1 MIKGYC
7 DDRFLTIKNIF
18 SNQINNGYEL
28 GCSVAVE
35 YEGKEII
42 NLYGGYTDETKS
54 NLWKKNT
61 LVNVWSVTKAVTG
74 VCIVKLISENK
85 LDVNKKVSYYWPEYD
100 CNGKSNTK
108 VIDLLTHRAG
118 MFAFENNYPKCS
130 WNDWKEFTLALEKQK
145 PFREPGLT
153 QGYHAMTF
161 SWLVGEI
168 IRRIDGRM
176 PGDYFKEEIAEPFKL
191 DFHIGLP
198 EDDIHRCADVGYK
211 RLDNLNPQ
219 LGFIKFIPNIFLNKD
234 LNNLKESFV
243 SGDFKKAFK
252 SDRLDKDGPNSL
264 DWRTAQIPAANGHGT
279 AQSLAKL
286 FGILS
291 TGCKRDNIKLLNLNT
306 LINSTK
312 IYSSGPDTV
321 LFGTKLNFGL
331 CFMLQGNENNK
342 ISFAPVFKENAFGH
356 AGIGGSVAFGD
367 IKNKIGYAFVCNR
380 QQKSSELYKTSNL
393 LTQELYKIINN

>member
-7 DDRFLTIKNIF
+7 DDHFLTIKNIF

-42 NLYGGYTDETKS
+42 NLYGGYTDETKA

-61 LVNVWSVTKAVTG
+61 LVNVWSVTKAVMG

-85 LDVNKKVSYYWPEYD
+85 LDVNNKVSYYWPEYD

-118 MFAFENNYPKCS
+118 MFAFEDNYPKCS
-130 WNDWKEFTLALEKQK
+130 WNDWEEFTSALERQK
-145 PFREPGLT
+145 PFREPGLS

-161 SWLVGEI
+161 AWLVGEI

-176 PGDYFKEEIAEPFKL
+176 PGDYFKEEIAEPFNL
-191 DFHIGLP
+191 DFHIGLSK
-198 EDDIHRCADVGYK
+198 DNIHRCADVGYK

-234 LNNLKESFV
+234 LNNLKETFI

-291 TGCKRDNIKLLNLNT
+291 TGCQRDNIKILDNDT
-306 LINSTK
+306 LTNSTK
-312 IYSSGPDTV
+312 IHSSGPDTV
-321 LFGTKLNFGL
+321 LFGTILNFGY
-331 CFMLQGNENNK
+331 CFMLKGNENNK
-342 ISFAPVFKENAFGH
+342 VSFAPVFKKNAFGH

-367 IKNKIGYAFVCNR
+367 SKNKIGYAFVCNK

-393 LTQELYKIINN
+393 LTEELYKIINN

>member
-7 DDRFLTIKNIF
+7 DDRFLKIKNIL
-18 SNQINNGYEL
+18 SNQINSGYEL

-35 YEGKEII
+35 FKGKEVI
-42 NLYGGYTDETKS
+42 NLYGGYTDETKT

-74 VCIVKLISENK
+74 VCIAKLISENK
-85 LDVNKKVSYYWPEYD
+85 LDVNNKVSYYWPEYD

-118 MFAFENNYPKCS
+118 MFAFEDNYPKCS
-130 WNDWKEFTLALEKQK
+130 WNDWEEFTSALEKQK

-161 SWLVGEI
+161 AWLVGEI

-176 PGDYFKEEIAEPFKL
+176 PGDYFKEEIAESFNL
-191 DFHIGLP
+191 DFHIGLS
-198 EDDIHRCADVGYK
+198 EDNVHRCADVGYK

-234 LNNLKESFV
+234 LSNLKETFI

-291 TGCKRDNIKLLNLNT
+291 TGCQRDNIKILDNDT
-306 LINSTK
+306 LTNSTK
-312 IYSSGPDTV
+312 IHSSGPDTV
-321 LFGTKLNFGL
+321 LFGTILNFGY
-331 CFMLQGNENNK
+331 CFMLKGNENNK
-342 ISFAPVFKENAFGH
+342 VSFAPVFKKNAFGH

-367 IKNKIGYAFVCNR
+367 SKNKIGYAFVCNR

-393 LTQELYKIINN
+393 LTEELYKIINN

>member
-7 DDRFLTIKNIF
+7 DDRFLKIKNIF

-35 YEGKEII
+35 YKGKEVV
-42 NLYGGYTDETKS
+42 NLYGGYTDETKT

-74 VCIVKLISENK
+74 VCIAKLISENK
-85 LDVNKKVSYYWPEYD
+85 LDVNNKVSYYWPEYD

-118 MFAFENNYPKCS
+118 MFAFEDNYPKCS
-130 WNDWKEFTLALEKQK
+130 WNDWEEFTSALEKQK
-145 PFREPGLT
+145 PFREPGLS

-161 SWLVGEI
+161 AWLVGEI

-176 PGDYFKEEIAEPFKL
+176 PGDYFKEEIAEPFNL
-191 DFHIGLP
+191 DFHIGLS
-198 EDDIHRCADVGYK
+198 EDNVHRCADVGYK

-234 LNNLKESFV
+234 LSNLKETFI

-291 TGCKRDNIKLLNLNT
+291 TGCQRDNIKILDNDT
-306 LINSTK
+306 LTNSTK
-312 IYSSGPDTV
+312 IHSSGPDTV
-321 LFGTKLNFGL
+321 LFGTILNFGY
-331 CFMLQGNENNK
+331 CFMLKGNENNK
-342 ISFAPVFKENAFGH
+342 VSFAPVFKKNAFGH
-356 AGIGGSVAFGD
+356 SGIGGSVAFGD
-367 IKNKIGYAFVCNR
+367 SKNKIGYAFVCNR

-393 LTQELYKIINN
+393 LTEELYKIINN

>member
-7 DDRFLTIKNIF
+7 DDRFLKIKKIF
-18 SNQINNGYEL
+18 SNQVNNGYEL

-35 YEGKEII
+35 YKGKEVI
-42 NLYGGYTDETKS
+42 NLYGGYTDETKA
-54 NLWKKNT
+54 NLWNKNT

-100 CNGKSNTK
+100 CNGKSDTK

-130 WNDWKEFTLALEKQK
+130 WNNWEEFTLALERQK
-145 PFREPGLT
+145 PFRKPGLT

-161 SWLVGEI
+161 AWLVGEI

-176 PGDYFKEEIAEPFKL
+176 PGDYFKEEIAEPFNL
-191 DFHIGLP
+191 DFHIGLS

-291 TGCKRDNIKLLNLNT
+291 TGCQRDNIKLLDLDT
-306 LINSTK
+306 LMNSIK

-367 IKNKIGYAFVCNR
+367 TKNKIGYAFVCNR

-393 LTQELYKIINN
+393 LTEELYKIINN

>member
-7 DDRFLTIKNIF
+7 DDRFLKIKNIF
-18 SNQINNGYEL
+18 SNQIISGYEL

-35 YEGKEII
+35 YKGKEVV
-42 NLYGGYTDETKS
+42 NLYGGYTDETKT

-61 LVNVWSVTKAVTG
+61 LVNVWSVTKAITG
-74 VCIVKLISENK
+74 VCIAKLISENK
-85 LDVNKKVSYYWPEYD
+85 LDVNNKVSYYWPEYD

-118 MFAFENNYPKCS
+118 MFAFEDNYPKCS
-130 WNDWKEFTLALEKQK
+130 WNDWEEFTSALEKQK
-145 PFREPGLT
+145 PFREPGLS

-161 SWLVGEI
+161 AWLVGEI

-176 PGDYFKEEIAEPFKL
+176 PGDYFKEEIAEPFNL
-191 DFHIGLP
+191 DFHIGLS
-198 EDDIHRCADVGYK
+198 EDNIHRCADVGYK

-234 LNNLKESFV
+234 LKNLKETFI

-291 TGCKRDNIKLLNLNT
+291 TGCQRDNIKILDNDT
-306 LINSTK
+306 LTNSTK
-312 IYSSGPDTV
+312 IHSSGPDTV
-321 LFGTKLNFGL
+321 LFGTILNFGY
-331 CFMLQGNENNK
+331 CFMLKGNENNK
-342 ISFAPVFKENAFGH
+342 VSFAPVFKKNAFGH

-367 IKNKIGYAFVCNR
+367 SKNKIGYAFVCNR

-393 LTQELYKIINN
+393 LTEELYKIINN

>member
-7 DDRFLTIKNIF
+7 DDRFLKIKNIL
-18 SNQINNGYEL
+18 SNQINSGYEL

-35 YEGKEII
+35 FKGKEVI
-42 NLYGGYTDETKS
+42 NLYGGYTDETKT

-74 VCIVKLISENK
+74 VCIAKLISENK
-85 LDVNKKVSYYWPEYD
+85 LDVNNKVSYYWPEYD

-118 MFAFENNYPKCS
+118 MFAFEDNYPKCS
-130 WNDWKEFTLALEKQK
+130 WNDWEEFTSALEKQK
-145 PFREPGLT
+145 PFREPGLS

-161 SWLVGEI
+161 AWLVGEI

-176 PGDYFKEEIAEPFKL
+176 PGDYFKEEIAEPFNL
-191 DFHIGLP
+191 DFHIGLS
-198 EDDIHRCADVGYK
+198 EDNVHRCADVGYK

-234 LNNLKESFV
+234 LSNLKESFV

-252 SDRLDKDGPNSL
+252 SDRFDKDGPNSL

-291 TGCKRDNIKLLNLNT
+291 TGCQRDNIKILDNDT
-306 LINSTK
+306 LTNSTK
-312 IYSSGPDTV
+312 IHSSGPDTV
-321 LFGTKLNFGL
+321 LFGTILNFGY
-331 CFMLQGNENNK
+331 CFMLKGNENNK
-342 ISFAPVFKENAFGH
+342 VSFAPVFKKNAFGH

-367 IKNKIGYAFVCNR
+367 SKNKIGYAFVCNR

-393 LTQELYKIINN
+393 LTEELYKIINN

>member
-7 DDRFLTIKNIF
+7 DDRFLKIKKIF
-18 SNQINNGYEL
+18 SNQINSGYEL

-35 YEGKEII
+35 YKGKEVI
-42 NLYGGYTDETKS
+42 NLYGGYTDETKT

-74 VCIVKLISENK
+74 VCIAKLISENK
-85 LDVNKKVSYYWPEYD
+85 LDVNNKVSYYWPEYD

-118 MFAFENNYPKCS
+118 MFAFEDNYPKCS
-130 WNDWKEFTLALEKQK
+130 WNDWEEFTSALEKQK
-145 PFREPGLT
+145 PFREPGLS

-161 SWLVGEI
+161 AWLVGEI

-176 PGDYFKEEIAEPFKL
+176 PGDYFKEEIAEPFNL
-191 DFHIGLP
+191 DFHIGLS
-198 EDDIHRCADVGYK
+198 EDNIHRCADVGYK

-234 LNNLKESFV
+234 LNNLKETFI

-291 TGCKRDNIKLLNLNT
+291 TGCQRDNIKILDNDT
-306 LINSTK
+306 LTNSTK
-312 IYSSGPDTV
+312 IHSSGPDTV
-321 LFGTKLNFGL
+321 LFGTILNFGY
-331 CFMLQGNENNK
+331 CFMLRGNENNK
-342 ISFAPVFKENAFGH
+342 VSFAPVFKKNAFGH

-367 IKNKIGYAFVCNR
+367 SKNKIGYAFVCNR

-393 LTQELYKIINN
+393 LTEELYKIINN

>member
-7 DDRFLTIKNIF
+7 DDRFLKIKNIF

-35 YEGKEII
+35 YKGKEVV
-42 NLYGGYTDETKS
+42 NLYGGYTDETKT

-74 VCIVKLISENK
+74 VCIAKLISENK
-85 LDVNKKVSYYWPEYD
+85 LDVNNKVSYYWPEYD

-118 MFAFENNYPKCS
+118 MFAFEDNYPKCS
-130 WNDWKEFTLALEKQK
+130 WNDWEEFTSALEKQK
-145 PFREPGLT
+145 PFREPGLS

-161 SWLVGEI
+161 AWLVGEI

-176 PGDYFKEEIAEPFKL
+176 PGDYFKEEIAEPFNL
-191 DFHIGLP
+191 DFHIGLS
-198 EDDIHRCADVGYK
+198 EDNVHRCADVGYK

-234 LNNLKESFV
+234 LSNLKETFI

-291 TGCKRDNIKLLNLNT
+291 TGCQRDNIKILDNDT
-306 LINSTK
+306 LTNSTK
-312 IYSSGPDTV
+312 IHSSGPDTV
-321 LFGTKLNFGL
+321 LFGTILNFGY
-331 CFMLQGNENNK
+331 CFMLKGNENNK
-342 ISFAPVFKENAFGH
+342 VSFAPVFKKNAFGH

-367 IKNKIGYAFVCNR
+367 SKNKIGYAFVCNR

-393 LTQELYKIINN
+393 LTEELYKIINN

>member
-7 DDRFLTIKNIF
+7 DDRFLKIKNIF

-35 YEGKEII
+35 YKGKEVV
-42 NLYGGYTDETKS
+42 NLYGGYTDETKT

-100 CNGKSNTK
+100 CNGKSDTK

-130 WNDWKEFTLALEKQK
+130 WNDWEEFTLALERQK
-145 PFREPGLT
+145 PFRKPGLT

-161 SWLVGEI
+161 AWLVGEI

-176 PGDYFKEEIAEPFKL
+176 PGDYFKEEIAEPFNL
-191 DFHIGLP
+191 DFHIGLS
-198 EDDIHRCADVGYK
+198 EDDIHRCADVSYK

-234 LNNLKESFV
+234 LSNLKETFI

-291 TGCKRDNIKLLNLNT
+291 TGCQRDNIKILDNDT
-306 LINSTK
+306 LTNSTK
-312 IYSSGPDTV
+312 IHSSGPDTV
-321 LFGTKLNFGL
+321 LFGTILNFGY
-331 CFMLQGNENNK
+331 CFMLKGNENNK
-342 ISFAPVFKENAFGH
+342 VSFAPVFKKNAFGH

-367 IKNKIGYAFVCNR
+367 SKNKIGYAFVCNR

-393 LTQELYKIINN
+393 LTEELYKIINN

>member
-7 DDRFLTIKNIF
+7 DDRFLKIKKIF
-18 SNQINNGYEL
+18 SNQINSGYEL

-35 YEGKEII
+35 YKGKEVI
-42 NLYGGYTDETKS
+42 NLYGGYTDETKT

-74 VCIVKLISENK
+74 VCIAKLISENK
-85 LDVNKKVSYYWPEYD
+85 LDVNNKVSYYWPEYD

-118 MFAFENNYPKCS
+118 MFAFEDNYPKCS
-130 WNDWKEFTLALEKQK
+130 WNDWEEFTSALEKQK
-145 PFREPGLT
+145 PFREPGLS

-161 SWLVGEI
+161 AWLVGEI

-176 PGDYFKEEIAEPFKL
+176 PGDYFKEEIAEPFNL
-191 DFHIGLP
+191 DFHIGLS
-198 EDDIHRCADVGYK
+198 EDNIHRCADVGYK

-234 LNNLKESFV
+234 LNNLKETFV

-291 TGCKRDNIKLLNLNT
+291 TGCQRDNIKILDNDT
-306 LINSTK
+306 LTNSTK
-312 IYSSGPDTV
+312 IHSSGPDTV
-321 LFGTKLNFGL
+321 LFGTILNFGY
-331 CFMLQGNENNK
+331 CFMLRGNENNK
-342 ISFAPVFKENAFGH
+342 VSFAPVFKKNAFGH

-367 IKNKIGYAFVCNR
+367 SKNKIGYAFVCNR

-393 LTQELYKIINN
+393 LTEELYKIINN

>member
-7 DDRFLTIKNIF
+7 DDRFLKIKNIF
-18 SNQINNGYEL
+18 SNQINSGYEL

-35 YEGKEII
+35 YKGKEVI
-42 NLYGGYTDETKS
+42 NLYGGYTDETKT

-61 LVNVWSVTKAVTG
+61 LVNVWSVTKAITG
-74 VCIVKLISENK
+74 VCIAKLISENK
-85 LDVNKKVSYYWPEYD
+85 LDVNNKVSYYWPEYD

-118 MFAFENNYPKCS
+118 MFAFEDNYPKCS
-130 WNDWKEFTLALEKQK
+130 WNDWEEFTSALEKQK
-145 PFREPGLT
+145 PFREPGLS

-161 SWLVGEI
+161 AWLVGEI

-176 PGDYFKEEIAEPFKL
+176 PGDYFKEEIAEPFNL
-191 DFHIGLP
+191 DFHIGLS
-198 EDDIHRCADVGYK
+198 EDNIHRCADVGYK

-234 LNNLKESFV
+234 LNNLKDTFV

-291 TGCKRDNIKLLNLNT
+291 TGCERDGTKIFDLNSLT
-306 LINSTK
+306 QSTK
-312 IYSSGPDTV
+312 IHSSGPDTV
-321 LFGTKLNFGL
+321 LFGTKLNFGY
-331 CFMLQGNENNK
+331 CFMLKGNENNK
-342 ISFAPVFKENAFGH
+342 VAFAPVFKENAFGH

-367 IKNKIGYAFVCNR
+367 AKNEIGYAFVCNR
-380 QQKSSELYKTSNL
+380 QQKTSELYKTSNL
-393 LTQELYKIINN
+393 LTENLYKIINN

>member
-7 DDRFLTIKNIF
+7 DDRFLKIKNIF
-18 SNQINNGYEL
+18 SNQINSGYEL

-35 YEGKEII
+35 YKGKEVI
-42 NLYGGYTDETKS
+42 NLYGGYTDETNT

-74 VCIVKLISENK
+74 VCIAKLISENK
-85 LDVNKKVSYYWPEYD
+85 LDVNNKVSYYWPEYD

-118 MFAFENNYPKCS
+118 MFAFEDNYPKCS
-130 WNDWKEFTLALEKQK
+130 WNDWEEFTIALEKQK
-145 PFREPGLT
+145 PFREPGLS

-161 SWLVGEI
+161 AWLVGEI

-176 PGDYFKEEIAEPFKL
+176 PGDYFKEEIAEPFNL
-191 DFHIGLP
+191 DFHIGLS
-198 EDDIHRCADVGYK
+198 EDNIHRCADVGYK

-234 LNNLKESFV
+234 LKNLKETFI

-291 TGCKRDNIKLLNLNT
+291 TGCQRDNIKILDNDT
-306 LINSTK
+306 LTNSTK
-312 IYSSGPDTV
+312 IHSSGPDTV
-321 LFGTKLNFGL
+321 LFGTILNFGY
-331 CFMLQGNENNK
+331 CFMLKGNENNK
-342 ISFAPVFKENAFGH
+342 VSFAPVFKKNAFGH

-367 IKNKIGYAFVCNR
+367 LKNKIGYAFVCNR

-393 LTQELYKIINN
+393 LTEELYKIINN

>member
-7 DDRFLTIKNIF
+7 EDRFLKIKNIL
-18 SNQINNGYEL
+18 SNQINSGYEL

-35 YEGKEII
+35 YQAKEVI
-42 NLYGGYTDETKS
+42 NLYGGYTDETKT

-61 LVNVWSVTKAVTG
+61 LVNVWSVTKAITG
-74 VCIVKLISENK
+74 VCIAKLISENK
-85 LDVNKKVSYYWPEYD
+85 LDVNNKVSFYWPEYD

-118 MFAFENNYPKCS
+118 MFAFEDNYPKCS
-130 WNDWKEFTLALEKQK
+130 WNDWEEFTSALEKQK
-145 PFREPGLT
+145 PFREPGLS

-161 SWLVGEI
+161 AWLVGEI

-176 PGDYFKEEIAEPFKL
+176 PGDYFKEEIAEPFNL
-191 DFHIGLP
+191 DFHIGLS
-198 EDDIHRCADVGYK
+198 ENNIHRCADVGYK

-234 LNNLKESFV
+234 LNNLKETFV

-291 TGCKRDNIKLLNLNT
+291 TGCQRDNIKILDNDT
-306 LINSTK
+306 LTNSTK
-312 IYSSGPDTV
+312 IHSSGPDTV
-321 LFGTKLNFGL
+321 LFGAKLNFGY
-331 CFMLQGNENNK
+331 CFMLRGNEDNK
-342 ISFAPVFKENAFGH
+342 VSFAPVFKKNAFGH

-367 IKNKIGYAFVCNR
+367 SKNKIGYAFVCNR

-393 LTQELYKIINN
+393 LTEELYKIINN

>member
-7 DDRFLTIKNIF
+7 DDRFLKIKNIF
-18 SNQINNGYEL
+18 SSQINNGYEL

-35 YEGKEII
+35 YKGKEVI
-42 NLYGGYTDETKS
+42 NLYGGYTDETKT

-74 VCIVKLISENK
+74 VCIAKLISENK
-85 LDVNKKVSYYWPEYD
+85 LDVNNKVSYYWPEYD

-130 WNDWKEFTLALEKQK
+130 WNNWEEFIIALEKQK
-145 PFREPGLT
+145 PFREPGLS

-161 SWLVGEI
+161 AWLVGEI
-168 IRRIDGRM
+168 IRRIDGRL
-176 PGDYFKEEIAEPFKL
+176 PGDYFKEEIAEPFNL
-191 DFHIGLP
+191 DFHIGLS
-198 EDDIHRCADVGYK
+198 ENNIHRCADVGYK

-234 LNNLKESFV
+234 LNNLKETFI

-291 TGCKRDNIKLLNLNT
+291 TGCQRDNIKILDNDT
-306 LINSTK
+306 LTNSTK
-312 IYSSGPDTV
+312 IHSSGPDTV
-321 LFGTKLNFGL
+321 LFGTILNFGY
-331 CFMLQGNENNK
+331 CFMLRGNENNK
-342 ISFAPVFKENAFGH
+342 VSFAPVFKKNAFGH

-367 IKNKIGYAFVCNR
+367 SKNKIGYAFVCNR

-393 LTQELYKIINN
+393 LTEELYKIINS

>member
-7 DDRFLTIKNIF
+7 DDRFLKIKSIL
-18 SNQINNGYEL
+18 SNQINSGYEL

-35 YEGKEII
+35 YKGKEVI
-42 NLYGGYTDETKS
+42 NLYGGYTDETKT

-74 VCIVKLISENK
+74 VCIAKLISENK
-85 LDVNKKVSYYWPEYD
+85 LDVNNKVSYYWPEYD

-118 MFAFENNYPKCS
+118 MFAFEDNYPKCS
-130 WNDWKEFTLALEKQK
+130 WNDWEEFTSALERQK
-145 PFREPGLT
+145 PFREPGLS

-161 SWLVGEI
+161 AWLVGEI

-176 PGDYFKEEIAEPFKL
+176 PGDYFKEEIAEPFNL
-191 DFHIGLP
+191 DFHIGLSK
-198 EDDIHRCADVGYK
+198 DNIHRCADVGYK

-234 LNNLKESFV
+234 LNNLKETFV

-291 TGCKRDNIKLLNLNT
+291 TGCQRDNIKILDNDT
-306 LINSTK
+306 LTNSTK
-312 IYSSGPDTV
+312 IHSSGPDTV
-321 LFGTKLNFGL
+321 LFGSILNFGY
-331 CFMLQGNENNK
+331 CFMLRGNENNK
-342 ISFAPVFKENAFGH
+342 VSFAPVFKKNAFGH

-367 IKNKIGYAFVCNR
+367 LKNKIGYAFVCNR

-393 LTQELYKIINN
+393 LTEELYKIINN

>member
-7 DDRFLTIKNIF
+7 DDRFLKIKNIF

-35 YEGKEII
+35 YKGKEVI
-42 NLYGGYTDETKS
+42 NLYGGYTDETKT

-61 LVNVWSVTKAVTG
+61 LVNVWSVTKAITG
-74 VCIVKLISENK
+74 VCIAKLISENK
-85 LDVNKKVSYYWPEYD
+85 LDVNNKVSYYWPEYD

-118 MFAFENNYPKCS
+118 MFAFEDNYPKCS
-130 WNDWKEFTLALEKQK
+130 WNDWEEFTSALEKQK
-145 PFREPGLT
+145 PFREPGLS

-161 SWLVGEI
+161 AWLVGEI

-176 PGDYFKEEIAEPFKL
+176 PGDYFKEEIAEPFNL
-191 DFHIGLP
+191 DFHIGLS
-198 EDDIHRCADVGYK
+198 ENNIHRCADVGYK

-234 LNNLKESFV
+234 LNNLKETFV

-291 TGCKRDNIKLLNLNT
+291 TGCQRDNIKILDNDT
-306 LINSTK
+306 LTNSTK
-312 IYSSGPDTV
+312 IHSSGPDTV
-321 LFGTKLNFGL
+321 LFGTILNFGY
-331 CFMLQGNENNK
+331 CFMLRGNEDNK
-342 ISFAPVFKENAFGH
+342 VSFAPVFKENAFGH

-367 IKNKIGYAFVCNR
+367 LKNKIGYAFVCNR

-393 LTQELYKIINN
+393 LTEELYKIINN

>member
-7 DDRFLTIKNIF
+7 DDRFLTIKNIL
-18 SNQINNGYEL
+18 SNQISNEYEL

-35 YEGKEII
+35 YEGKEVI
-42 NLYGGYTDETKS
+42 NLYGGYTDQTKT

-74 VCIVKLISENK
+74 VCIAKLVSENK
-85 LDVNKKVSYYWPEYD
+85 LDVNKKVSYYWPEYGS
-100 CNGKSNTK
+100 NGKSNTK

-118 MFAFENNYPKCS
+118 MFAFEDNYPKCS

-161 SWLVGEI
+161 AWLVGEI
-168 IRRIDGRM
+168 IRRVDGRM
-176 PGDYFKEEIAEPFKL
+176 PGEYFKEEIAEPFNL
-191 DFHIGLP
+191 DFHIGVL
-198 EDDIHRCADVGYK
+198 ENDIHRCADVSYN

-219 LGFIKFIPNIFLNKD
+219 LGFIKFIPDIFLNED
-234 LNNLKESFV
+234 LSNLKESFV

-252 SDRLDKDGPNSL
+252 SDRLDKDGPNSF

-291 TGCKRDNIKLLNLNT
+291 TGCERDNIKILDKDT
-306 LINSTK
+306 LTNSIK
-312 IYSSGPDTV
+312 IHSSGPDTV
-321 LFGTKLNFGL
+321 LFGTKLNFGY
-331 CFMLQGNENNK
+331 CFMLRGNEDNK
-342 ISFAPVFKENAFGH
+342 VSFAPVFKENAFGH

-367 IKNKIGYAFVCNR
+367 SKNKIGYAFVCNR

-393 LTQELYKIINN
+393 LTEELYKIINN

>member
-7 DDRFLTIKNIF
+7 DDRFLKIKNIL
-18 SNQINNGYEL
+18 SNQINSGYEL

-35 YEGKEII
+35 YQGKEVI
-42 NLYGGYTDETKS
+42 NLYGGYTDETKT

-74 VCIVKLISENK
+74 VCIAKLISENK
-85 LDVNKKVSYYWPEYD
+85 LDVNNKVSYYWPEYD

-118 MFAFENNYPKCS
+118 MFAFEDNYPKCS
-130 WNDWKEFTLALEKQK
+130 WNDWEEFTSALEKQK
-145 PFREPGLT
+145 PFREPGLS

-161 SWLVGEI
+161 AWLVGEI

-176 PGDYFKEEIAEPFKL
+176 PGDYFKEEIAEPFNL
-191 DFHIGLP
+191 DFHIGLS
-198 EDDIHRCADVGYK
+198 EDNIHRCADVGYK

-234 LNNLKESFV
+234 LNNLKETFV

-291 TGCKRDNIKLLNLNT
+291 TGCQRDNIKIL
-306 LINSTK
+306 
-312 IYSSGPDTV
+312 DT
-321 LFGTKLNFGL
+321 
-331 CFMLQGNENNK
+331 
-342 ISFAPVFKENAFGH
+342 
-356 AGIGGSVAFGD
+356 
-367 IKNKIGYAFVCNR
+367 
-380 QQKSSELYKTSNL
+380 
-393 LTQELYKIINN
+393 

>member
-7 DDRFLTIKNIF
+7 DDRFLKIKNIF

-35 YEGKEII
+35 YKGKEVI
-42 NLYGGYTDETKS
+42 NLYGGYTDETKT

-74 VCIVKLISENK
+74 VCIAKLISENK
-85 LDVNKKVSYYWPEYD
+85 LDVNNKVSYYWPEYD

-118 MFAFENNYPKCS
+118 MFAFEDNYPKCS
-130 WNDWKEFTLALEKQK
+130 WNDWEEFTSALEKQK
-145 PFREPGLT
+145 PFREPGLS

-161 SWLVGEI
+161 AWLVGEI

-176 PGDYFKEEIAEPFKL
+176 PGDYFKEEIAEPFNL
-191 DFHIGLP
+191 DFHIGLS
-198 EDDIHRCADVGYK
+198 EDNVHRCADVGYK

-234 LNNLKESFV
+234 LSNLKETFI

-291 TGCKRDNIKLLNLNT
+291 TGCQRDNIKILDNDT
-306 LINSTK
+306 LTNSTK
-312 IYSSGPDTV
+312 IHSSGPDTV
-321 LFGTKLNFGL
+321 LFGTILNFGY
-331 CFMLQGNENNK
+331 CFMLKGNENNK
-342 ISFAPVFKENAFGH
+342 VSFAPVFKKNAFGH

-367 IKNKIGYAFVCNR
+367 SKNKIGYAFVCNR

-393 LTQELYKIINN
+393 LTEELYKIINN

>member
-7 DDRFLTIKNIF
+7 DDRFLKIKNIF

-35 YEGKEII
+35 YKGKEVV
-42 NLYGGYTDETKS
+42 NLYGGYTDETKT

-74 VCIVKLISENK
+74 VCIAKLISENK
-85 LDVNKKVSYYWPEYD
+85 LDVNNKVSYYWPEYD

-118 MFAFENNYPKCS
+118 MFAFEDNYPKCS
-130 WNDWKEFTLALEKQK
+130 WNDWEEFTSALEKQK

-161 SWLVGEI
+161 AWLVGEI

-176 PGDYFKEEIAEPFKL
+176 PGDYFKEEIAESFNL
-191 DFHIGLP
+191 DFHIGLS
-198 EDDIHRCADVGYK
+198 EDNVHRCADVGYK

-234 LNNLKESFV
+234 LSNLKESFV

-252 SDRLDKDGPNSL
+252 SDRFDKDGPNSL

-291 TGCKRDNIKLLNLNT
+291 TGCQRDNIKILDNDT
-306 LINSTK
+306 LTNSTK
-312 IYSSGPDTV
+312 IHSSGPDTV
-321 LFGTKLNFGL
+321 LFGTILNFGY
-331 CFMLQGNENNK
+331 CFMLKGNENNK
-342 ISFAPVFKENAFGH
+342 VSFAPVFKKNAFGH

-367 IKNKIGYAFVCNR
+367 SKNKIGYAFVCNR

-393 LTQELYKIINN
+393 LTEELYKIINN

>member
-7 DDRFLTIKNIF
+7 DDRFLKIKKIF
-18 SNQINNGYEL
+18 SNQINSGYEL

-35 YEGKEII
+35 YKGKEVI
-42 NLYGGYTDETKS
+42 NLYGGYTDETKT

-74 VCIVKLISENK
+74 VCIAKLISENK
-85 LDVNKKVSYYWPEYD
+85 LDVNNKVSYYWPEYD

-118 MFAFENNYPKCS
+118 MFAFEDNYPKCS
-130 WNDWKEFTLALEKQK
+130 WNDWEEFTSALEKQK
-145 PFREPGLT
+145 PFREPGLS

-161 SWLVGEI
+161 AWLVGEI

-176 PGDYFKEEIAEPFKL
+176 PGDYFKEEIAEPFNL
-191 DFHIGLP
+191 DFHIGLS
-198 EDDIHRCADVGYK
+198 EDNIHRCADVGYK

-234 LNNLKESFV
+234 LNNLKETFI

-291 TGCKRDNIKLLNLNT
+291 TGCQRDNIKILDNDT
-306 LINSTK
+306 LTNSTK
-312 IYSSGPDTV
+312 IHSSGPDTV
-321 LFGTKLNFGL
+321 LFGTILNFGY
-331 CFMLQGNENNK
+331 CFMLRGNEDNK
-342 ISFAPVFKENAFGH
+342 VSFAPVFKENAFGH

-367 IKNKIGYAFVCNR
+367 SKNKIGYAFVCNR

-393 LTQELYKIINN
+393 LTEELYKIINN

>member
-7 DDRFLTIKNIF
+7 DDRFLKIKNIL
-18 SNQINNGYEL
+18 SNQINSGYEL

-35 YEGKEII
+35 YKGKEVI
-42 NLYGGYTDETKS
+42 NLYGGYTDETKT

-74 VCIVKLISENK
+74 VCIAKLISENK
-85 LDVNKKVSYYWPEYD
+85 LDVNNKVSYYWPEYD

-118 MFAFENNYPKCS
+118 MFAFEDNYPKCS
-130 WNDWKEFTLALEKQK
+130 WNDWEEFTSALEKQK
-145 PFREPGLT
+145 PFREPGLS

-161 SWLVGEI
+161 AWLVGEI

-176 PGDYFKEEIAEPFKL
+176 PGDYFKEEIAEPFNL
-191 DFHIGLP
+191 DFHIGLS
-198 EDDIHRCADVGYK
+198 EDNIHRCADVGYK

-234 LNNLKESFV
+234 LNNLKETFI

-291 TGCKRDNIKLLNLNT
+291 TGCQRDNIKILDIDT
-306 LINSTK
+306 LTNSTK
-312 IYSSGPDTV
+312 IHSSGPDTV
-321 LFGTKLNFGL
+321 LFGTLLNFGY
-331 CFMLQGNENNK
+331 CFMLQGNENNNV
-342 ISFAPVFKENAFGH
+342 SFAPVFKKNAFGH

-367 IKNKIGYAFVCNR
+367 SKNKIGYAFVCNR

-393 LTQELYKIINN
+393 LTEELYKIINN

>member
-7 DDRFLTIKNIF
+7 DDRFLKIKNIF

-35 YEGKEII
+35 YKGKEVV
-42 NLYGGYTDETKS
+42 NLYGGYTDETKT

-74 VCIVKLISENK
+74 VCIAKLISENK
-85 LDVNKKVSYYWPEYD
+85 LDVNNKVSYYWPEYD

-118 MFAFENNYPKCS
+118 MFAFEDNYPKCS
-130 WNDWKEFTLALEKQK
+130 WNDWEEFTSALEKQK
-145 PFREPGLT
+145 PFREPGLS

-161 SWLVGEI
+161 AWLVGEI

-176 PGDYFKEEIAEPFKL
+176 PGDYFKEEIAEPFNL
-191 DFHIGLP
+191 DFHIGLS

-291 TGCKRDNIKLLNLNT
+291 TGCQRDNIKLLDLDT
-306 LINSTK
+306 LMNSIK

-367 IKNKIGYAFVCNR
+367 TKNKIGYAFVCTDS
-380 QQKSSELYKTSNL
+380 KSHLNYTKL
-393 LTQELYKIINN
+393 QIY

>member
-7 DDRFLTIKNIF
+7 DDRFLKIKNIF

-35 YEGKEII
+35 YKGKEVV
-42 NLYGGYTDETKS
+42 NLYGGYTDETKT

-74 VCIVKLISENK
+74 VCIAKLISENK
-85 LDVNKKVSYYWPEYD
+85 LDVNNKVSYYWPEYD

-118 MFAFENNYPKCS
+118 MFAFEDNYPKCS
-130 WNDWKEFTLALEKQK
+130 WNDWEEFTSALEKQK

-176 PGDYFKEEIAEPFKL
+176 PGDYFKEEIAEPFNL
-191 DFHIGLP
+191 DFHIGLSA
-198 EDDIHRCADVGYK
+198 DNIHRCADVGYK

-291 TGCKRDNIKLLNLNT
+291 TGCQRDNIKLFDLDILM
-306 LINSTK
+306 NSTK

-367 IKNKIGYAFVCNR
+367 TKNKIGYAFVCNR

-393 LTQELYKIINN
+393 LTEELYKIINN

>member
-7 DDRFLTIKNIF
+7 DDRFLKIKNIL
-18 SNQINNGYEL
+18 SNQINSGYEL

-35 YEGKEII
+35 FKGKEVI
-42 NLYGGYTDETKS
+42 NLYGGYTDETKT

-74 VCIVKLISENK
+74 VCIAKLISENK
-85 LDVNKKVSYYWPEYD
+85 LDVNNKVSYYWPEYD

-118 MFAFENNYPKCS
+118 MFAFEDNYPKCS
-130 WNDWKEFTLALEKQK
+130 WNDWEEFTSALEKQK

-161 SWLVGEI
+161 AWLVGEI

-176 PGDYFKEEIAEPFKL
+176 PGDYFKEEIAESFNL
-191 DFHIGLP
+191 DFHIGLS
-198 EDDIHRCADVGYK
+198 EDNVHRCADVGYK

-234 LNNLKESFV
+234 LSNLKESLV

-252 SDRLDKDGPNSL
+252 SDRFDEDGPNSL

-291 TGCKRDNIKLLNLNT
+291 TGCQRDNIKILDTDT
-306 LINSTK
+306 LTNSTK
-312 IYSSGPDTV
+312 IHSSGPDTV
-321 LFGTKLNFGL
+321 LFGTKLNFGY
-331 CFMLQGNENNK
+331 CFMLRGNENNK
-342 ISFAPVFKENAFGH
+342 VSFAPVFKENAFGH
-356 AGIGGSVAFGD
+356 AGA
-367 IKNKIGYAFVCNR
+367 
-380 QQKSSELYKTSNL
+380 SSCT
-393 LTQELYKIINN
+393 

>member
-7 DDRFLTIKNIF
+7 DDRFLKIKKIF
-18 SNQINNGYEL
+18 SNQINSGYEL
-28 GCSVAVE
+28 GCSIAVE
-35 YEGKEII
+35 YKGKEVI
-42 NLYGGYTDETKS
+42 NLYGGYTDESKT

-74 VCIVKLISENK
+74 VCIAKLISENK
-85 LDVNKKVSYYWPEYD
+85 LDVNNKVSYYWPEYD

-118 MFAFENNYPKCS
+118 MFAFEDNYPKCS
-130 WNDWKEFTLALEKQK
+130 WNDWEEFTSALEKQK
-145 PFREPGLT
+145 PFREPGLS

-161 SWLVGEI
+161 AWLVGEI

-176 PGDYFKEEIAEPFKL
+176 PGDYFKEEIAEPFNL
-191 DFHIGLP
+191 DFHIGLSA
-198 EDDIHRCADVGYK
+198 DNIHRCADVGYK

-291 TGCKRDNIKLLNLNT
+291 TGCQRDNIKLFDLDILM
-306 LINSTK
+306 NSTK

-367 IKNKIGYAFVCNR
+367 TKNKIGYAFVCNR

-393 LTQELYKIINN
+393 LTEELYKIINN

>member
-7 DDRFLTIKNIF
+7 DDRFLKIKKIF
-18 SNQINNGYEL
+18 SNQVNNGYEL
-28 GCSVAVE
+28 GCSLAVE
-35 YEGKEII
+35 YKGKEVV
-42 NLYGGYTDETKS
+42 NLYGGYTDETKA
-54 NLWKKNT
+54 NLWNKNT

-100 CNGKSNTK
+100 CNGKSDTK

-130 WNDWKEFTLALEKQK
+130 WNDWEEFTLALERQK

-161 SWLVGEI
+161 AWLVGEI

-176 PGDYFKEEIAEPFKL
+176 PGDYFKEEIAEPFNL
-191 DFHIGLP
+191 DFHIGLS
-198 EDDIHRCADVGYK
+198 EDDIHRCADVSYK

-291 TGCKRDNIKLLNLNT
+291 TGCQRDNIKLLDLDT
-306 LINSTK
+306 LMNSIK

-367 IKNKIGYAFVCNR
+367 TKNKIGYAFVCNR

-393 LTQELYKIINN
+393 LTEELYKIINN

>member
-7 DDRFLTIKNIF
+7 DDRFLKIKNIF
-18 SNQINNGYEL
+18 SNQINSGYEL

-35 YEGKEII
+35 YKGKEVI
-42 NLYGGYTDETKS
+42 NLYGGYTDETKT
-54 NLWKKNT
+54 NVWKKNT

-74 VCIVKLISENK
+74 VCIAKLISENK
-85 LDVNKKVSYYWPEYD
+85 LDVNNKVSYYWPEYD

-118 MFAFENNYPKCS
+118 MFAFEDNYPKCS
-130 WNDWKEFTLALEKQK
+130 WNDWEEFTSALEKQK
-145 PFREPGLT
+145 PFREPGLS

-176 PGDYFKEEIAEPFKL
+176 PGDYFKEEIAEPFNL
-191 DFHIGLP
+191 DFHIGLS
-198 EDDIHRCADVGYK
+198 EDNIHRCADVGYK

-234 LNNLKESFV
+234 LNNLKETFV

-252 SDRLDKDGPNSL
+252 SDPLDKDGPNSL

-291 TGCKRDNIKLLNLNT
+291 TGCQRDNIKILDTDT
-306 LINSTK
+306 LTNSTK
-312 IYSSGPDTV
+312 IHSSGPDTV
-321 LFGTKLNFGL
+321 LFGTILNFGY
-331 CFMLQGNENNK
+331 CFMLRGNENNK
-342 ISFAPVFKENAFGH
+342 VSFAPVFKKNAFGH

-367 IKNKIGYAFVCNR
+367 SKNKIGYAFVCNR

-393 LTQELYKIINN
+393 LTEELYKIINT

>member
-7 DDRFLTIKNIF
+7 DDRFLKIKKIF
-18 SNQINNGYEL
+18 SNQVNNGYEL

-35 YEGKEII
+35 YKGKEVI
-42 NLYGGYTDETKS
+42 NLYGGYTDETKA
-54 NLWKKNT
+54 NLWNKNT

-100 CNGKSNTK
+100 CNGKSDTK

-130 WNDWKEFTLALEKQK
+130 WNDWEEFTLSLERQK
-145 PFREPGLT
+145 PFRKPGLT

-161 SWLVGEI
+161 AWLVGEI

-176 PGDYFKEEIAEPFKL
+176 PGDYFKEEIAEPFNL
-191 DFHIGLP
+191 DFHIGLS

-234 LNNLKESFV
+234 LNNLKETFV

-291 TGCKRDNIKLLNLNT
+291 TGCQRDNIKLLDLDI
-306 LINSTK
+306 LMNSTK

-367 IKNKIGYAFVCNR
+367 TKNKIGYAFVCNR

-393 LTQELYKIINN
+393 LTEELYKIINN

>member
-7 DDRFLTIKNIF
+7 DDRFLKIKNIF
-18 SNQINNGYEL
+18 SNQINSGYEL

-35 YEGKEII
+35 YKGKEVI
-42 NLYGGYTDETKS
+42 NLYGGYTDETKT

-74 VCIVKLISENK
+74 VCIAKLISENK
-85 LDVNKKVSYYWPEYD
+85 LDVNNKVSYYWPEYD

-118 MFAFENNYPKCS
+118 MFAFEDNYPKCS
-130 WNDWKEFTLALEKQK
+130 WNDWEEFTIALEKQK
-145 PFREPGLT
+145 PFREPGLN

-161 SWLVGEI
+161 AWLVGEI

-176 PGDYFKEEIAEPFKL
+176 PGDYFKEEIAEPFNL
-191 DFHIGLP
+191 DFHIGLS
-198 EDDIHRCADVGYK
+198 EDNIHRCADVGYK

-219 LGFIKFIPNIFLNKD
+219 LGFIKFIPNIFLNRD
-234 LNNLKESFV
+234 LKNLKETFI

-291 TGCKRDNIKLLNLNT
+291 TGCQRDNIKILDNDT
-306 LINSTK
+306 LTNSTK
-312 IYSSGPDTV
+312 IHSSGPDTV
-321 LFGTKLNFGL
+321 LFGTILNFGY
-331 CFMLQGNENNK
+331 CFMLKGNENNK
-342 ISFAPVFKENAFGH
+342 VSFAPVFKKNAFGH

-367 IKNKIGYAFVCNR
+367 SKNKIGYAFVCNR

-393 LTQELYKIINN
+393 LTEELYKIINN